1 MIISYVD
8 VRGRGLGPEVEE
20 GGFFFGYVNNDIV
33 NRGDIY
39 QGPTLTGVPIPY
51 VPENSCSRME
61 PRSLFAWFP

>member
-1 MIISYVD
+1 MIVSYVD
-8 VRGRGLGPEVEE
+8 VRGRGLGPAVDD
-20 GGFFFGYVNNDIV
+20 GFSMDVNNDIV

-61 PRSLFAWFP
+61 LRSLFTWFP